1 MSRQTVVGVV
11 VRACRHDLLLS
22 RFSGR
27 TNLLTTKQMT
37 RTFIRE
43 DLSVNT
49 KMCALLHCPCC
60 SICMQLF

>member
-1 MSRQTVVGVV
+1 MSRQTVVGTVV
-11 VRACRHDLLLS
+11 LGCWHDRLLS

-27 TNLLTTKQMT
+27 TNLLTTKQMV

-49 KMCALLHCPCC
+49 KMCAPLNCPCC
-60 SICMQLF
+60 SILLC

>member
-27 TNLLTTKQMT
+27 TNLLTTKQMV

-49 KMCALLHCPCC
+49 KMCAPLNCPCC
-60 SICMQLF
+60 SILLC